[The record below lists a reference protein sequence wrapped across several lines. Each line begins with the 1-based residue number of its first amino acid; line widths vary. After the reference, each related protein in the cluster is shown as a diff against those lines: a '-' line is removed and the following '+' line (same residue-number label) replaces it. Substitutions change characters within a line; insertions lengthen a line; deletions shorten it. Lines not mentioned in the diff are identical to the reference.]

1 MRFFDRRC
9 LLKPLQITGIKMLWF
24 FMSCNVYLVAI
35 KHFDTSLVWLCFKN
49 VVKENVVQNTP
60 EGLVMLL
67 A

>member
-9 LLKPLQITGIKMLWF
+9 LLKPLLVTGIKMLWF
-24 FMSCNVYLVAI
+24 FMSCNVYLVTI
-35 KHFDTSLVWLCFKN
+35 KHFDTLSLACFKN
-49 VVKENVVQNTP
+49 MVKENVVQNTP